1 MKKFPSRSK
10 VAQKDNEESAF
21 LMALDDEGSIC
32 MSPAKGVNP
41 GKLLM
46 GPSDKMV
53 DVAYPQS
60 NSMMR
65 INSQNL
71 STKCLKRK
79 SRDKMSCKTL
89 SI

>member
-1 MKKFPSRSK
+1 LKKFPSRSK

-46 GPSDKMV
+46 GPLIRWWM
-53 DVAYPQS
+53 
-60 NSMMR
+60 
-65 INSQNL
+65 
-71 STKCLKRK
+71 
-79 SRDKMSCKTL
+79 
-89 SI
+89 